1 MNKEICFISSPGNGL
16 SCCCCCC
23 RPDYPIRRGRHRKWK
38 EAPEPNPHPMRA
50 VETERRRKTAGR
62 EALRRSDERRS
73 ARVGEA
79 ESDAASPRRQ
89 VLRGQSSSVSS
100 SHLSLTGSIPTHS
113 PTSPTSTLRAAR
125 AHDADL
131 QICRSVPPWAR
142 HQDSRGYS
150 CIQCLKLK
158 TRI

>member
-1 MNKEICFISSPGNGL
+1 MSECRIPTFTAAPQRLASESLGMNKEICFISSPGNGL
-16 SCCCCCC
+16 SCCCRC
-23 RPDYPIRRGRHRKWK
+23 RPNFPARRGHQKRK
-38 EAPEPNPHPMRA
+38 EVAEPDPNPVRA

-89 VLRGQSSSVSS
+89 VLGGHSSSVSS

-113 PTSPTSTLRAAR
+113 PTSPTSTSRAAR

-131 QICRSVPPWAR
+131 QICRSVPP
-142 HQDSRGYS
+142 
-150 CIQCLKLK
+150 
-158 TRI
+158 